1 MQTHG
6 RINEIVEFA
15 EKKKAYETII
25 THYINGGLYNKAIDQ
40 LEQIPESETKR
51 FREILFKQCHILMK
65 QAPDITFKMLTKKLK
80 EKDGFPF

>member
-25 THYINGGLYNKAIDQ
+25 THYINGGLYNKAVEQ
-40 LEQIPESETKR
+40 LE
-51 FREILFKQCHILMK
+51 
-65 QAPDITFKMLTKKLK
+65 
-80 EKDGFPF
+80 